1 MDAKHEMV
9 LHFEVQGGDFAAAG
23 EASSRLKAVLRQLG
37 LGADLIRR
45 VAIATYEAEMNVV
58 IHAYHGRIEA
68 RIAPAAIEVKVV
80 DEGPGIPDI
89 ELAMQEGYSTAP
101 EAVREMGFGAGMGLS
116 NIQRYSDLLV
126 IRSRVGRGTD
136 LLARVEVGGE
146 QYAGG
151 EAGYVLSL
159 RSARNR

>member
-1 MDAKHEMV
+1 MV
-9 LHFEVQGGDFAAAG
+9 LHFEVRGGDFAAAG

-37 LGADLIRR
+37 LEANLIRR

-68 RIAPAAIEVKVV
+68 RIAPAAVEVAVT

-101 EAVREMGFGAGMGLS
+101 EAIREMGFGAGMGLP
-116 NIQRYSDLLV
+116 NMKRCADEL
-126 IRSRVGRGTD
+126 
-136 LLARVEVGGE
+136 RVESQVGVGTSVYMRFSLPGTAKEDRGE
-146 QYAGG
+146 D
-151 EAGYVLSL
+151 
-159 RSARNR
+159 R

>member
-1 MDAKHEMV
+1 MDARHEMV

-101 EAVREMGFGAGMGLS
+101 EAVREMGFGAGMGLP
-116 NIQRYSDLLV
+116 NMKRCADELL
-126 IRSRVGRGTD
+126 IESQVGVGTSVYMRFA
-136 LLARVEVGGE
+136 LENGEEKSGG
-146 QYAGG
+146 
-151 EAGYVLSL
+151 
-159 RSARNR
+159 NRR

>member
-1 MDAKHEMV
+1 MV

-37 LGADLIRR
+37 LGGDLIRR

-58 IHAYHGRIEA
+58 IHAYRGRIEA

-101 EAVREMGFGAGMGLS
+101 EAVREMGFGAGMGLPNMKRCADELHIES
-116 NIQRYSDLLV
+116 Q
-126 IRSRVGRGTD
+126 VGVGTSVYMRFV
-136 LLARVEVGGE
+136 LGGTPQGNPGGE
-146 QYAGG
+146 
-151 EAGYVLSL
+151 
-159 RSARNR
+159 NR